1 MFSPGPKL
9 DSKEA
14 GFTIL
19 EGMVSGALL
28 VIVAV
33 AMFPA
38 FFALL
43 NKSQVTNFKIQCNA
57 MVKAKLQEYVTGAG
71 AVAGSA
77 DGATSGLGA
86 VPTGFEYARS
96 RYQTVAGA
104 CSTNPDDFGFRETV
118 VGNTLLADTA
128 GTEAGLPG
136 TFKGFQLWVNIQQY
150 NPRVTTGSLPTLN
163 CPVVATTA
171 TGLLNGY
178 QFTRLGDAIE
188 ITVTGMIRTEP
199 DAGAGGGGR
208 GGAGAASTDP
218 IGQKASYG
226 GLRDLN
232 WNQAAV
238 NWKPNPELMCSLRQR
253 VAAPSQMFRYFLG
266 ADGRIRRYIPGLAA
280 ERNNRSIAP
289 IIESH
294 YRSVWVAGT
303 DPLDVDA
310 TIPIGN
316 ILSFAASPEQDTVY
330 VLKPSV
336 LIRYDNCNEADVV
349 INGQTFP
356 GVPDC
361 RRSGPVVA
369 VLTDINISGQNAQIE
384 SIAVDFGASS
394 ANTDDKIYGLRNSG
408 PNADDREITK
418 FDSADGLFK
427 PIAVVAE
434 KYQLPP
440 IPRIKGILLL
450 HSFPTVSR
458 PELFVID
465 NTCYFGPGGVSS
477 SSSYCVSIY
486 GSGDVEL
493 DRIYGDLPLQVE
505 SVSN

>member
-104 CSTNPDDFGFRETV
+104 CSTNPDDYGFRESV
-118 VGNTLLADTA
+118 AGNALLADTA

-199 DAGAGGGGR
+199 DAGASGGGR

-266 ADGRIRRYIPGLAA
+266 ADGRIRRYIPGLVS
-280 ERNNRSIAP
+280 ERATLLSVAP
-289 IIESH
+289 VMEAH
-294 YRSVWVAGT
+294 YRSIWVSKPDSFNVNNT
-303 DPLDVDA
+303 KPV
-310 TIPIGN
+310 GN
-316 ILSFAASPEQDTVY
+316 ILSFSVSPDQSSVY
-330 VLKPSV
+330 ILKPGS
-336 LIRYDNCNEADVV
+336 LIRYTGCTEGDVTV
-349 INGQTFP
+349 DGKVFP
-356 GVPDC
+356 GTPDC
-361 RRSGPVVA
+361 GA
-369 VLTDINISGQNAQIE
+369 GATITETNISAQNAQIE
-384 SIAVDFGASS
+384 NIAVDFRDIADV
-394 ANTDDKIYGLRNSG
+394 NDDRVYGFRNSG
-408 PNADDREITK
+408 PNSDDQGITL
-418 FDSADGLFK
+418 FDRTSGLFK
-427 PIAVVAE
+427 EIDGADEP
-434 KYQLPP
+434 YSLPP
-440 IPRIKGILLL
+440 VPRIKGIFLA
-450 HSFPTVSR
+450 HSYPLVNR

-465 NTCYFGPGGVSS
+465 NTCYFGPGGVSTNAA
-477 SSSYCVSIY
+477 YCVSIY
-486 GSGDVEL
+486 GAGDDQM
-493 DRIYGDLPLQVE
+493 DRVYGDLPLQVE
-505 SVSN
+505 AVSN